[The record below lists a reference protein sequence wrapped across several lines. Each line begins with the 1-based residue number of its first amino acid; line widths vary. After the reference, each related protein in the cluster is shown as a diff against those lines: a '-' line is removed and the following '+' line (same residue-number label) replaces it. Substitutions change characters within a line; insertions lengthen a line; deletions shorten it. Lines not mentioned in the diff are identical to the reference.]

1 MTTDNMIRKA
11 VQQLTA
17 FAPAAL
23 LLALLICFIYV
34 GVMQHEF
41 YFAQFKDVAT
51 SKATFIAIF
60 IPVAIQTIRA
70 STLLSSANAFSNNKF
85 WSGTFIFLMS
95 VGVAYFEHFE
105 ANSMAT
111 YWAATTGND
120 PEAYRLLLRFTIW
133 ITIPLEMALAFI
145 YGAEAKK
152 TEAEEKAEQEA
163 AAAEQEKAE
172 QSKIDELVEKANQR
186 LQSKPAEKTLEG
198 NLNGLSHS

>member
-11 VQQLTA
+11 VQQLTN

-70 STLLSSANAFSNNKF
+70 STLLSSANAFSNGKF
-85 WSGTFIFLMS
+85 WSGAFIFLMS

-105 ANSMAT
+105 ANSMAM
-111 YWAATTGND
+111 YWSASTGND

-145 YGAEAKK
+145 YGSEAKQN
-152 TEAEEKAEQEA
+152 EPEEHESEKKA
-163 AAAEQEKAE
+163 
-172 QSKIDELVEKANQR
+172 IDELVAKANQR
-186 LQSKPAEKTLEG
+186 TTSTNGITALSG
-198 NLNGLSHS
+198 NY